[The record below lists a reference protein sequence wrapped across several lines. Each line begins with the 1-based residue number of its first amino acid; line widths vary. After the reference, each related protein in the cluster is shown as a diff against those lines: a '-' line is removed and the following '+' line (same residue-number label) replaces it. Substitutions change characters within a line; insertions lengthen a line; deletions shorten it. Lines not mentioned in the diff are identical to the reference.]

1 VLSLALRIID
11 GMTGVAAKKFTGLT
25 WGRHSPS
32 SHHRHPPMSTA
43 HTCVRSALA
52 QAFRPSNRGTAAPYT
67 VASFLVP
74 ALAQHSRRPFSSG
87 PRRRAP
93 NVVPSDDGQ
102 IVRAQDTATYIFP
115 PKPTNEQPTSCIPLP
130 PHDARHDI
138 QQWLAAID
146 PFLPSHLRRNTSN
159 TNGKEP
165 VITSIDL
172 ALVVTAAQDATVD
185 ILSYLGL
192 VEKRWTTVI
201 WMAKKL
207 IEDGS
212 RSIEP
217 PLQLDPSAN
226 IIWPEQVPRTLDDLT
241 GETLRIQRVRP
252 SRKLKLSLDDLTAE
266 PDLINSRHASVKRA
280 VGQLWRSLGSMILAS
295 AEQNNGDDEITPHV
309 LEIVA
314 YLHHVGL
321 MPDSVYKYRPHE
333 NKYALQQ
340 PPTLHMLSSKILT
353 ALSDASWK
361 AHEASVKLAKT
372 DAKVAYFLG
381 HEIPGSRYKVK
392 VSDLEPELW
401 LELILWSCLHGGW
414 ILDGLAILKQL
425 ASKQE
430 TYGWGLISWREI
442 MLAEQHN
449 SPSPS
454 RVWKLFPMNG
464 DAAAKAEDRA
474 RVRRTIS
481 SEIVAAFVD
490 AIVGDVRVGVGFRG
504 SDPEFV
510 IAQLKTLK
518 DFLDANNLSLGSTAW
533 DSIMTRLIE
542 SGTFV
547 PEKRPEVLLRLFE
560 LAAGFG
566 AEVSTANTS
575 ATASDEVPYFFEPTT
590 IPLNLLHRTMRA
602 FIGRGDIKG
611 AMETLSLLQEHT
623 DENKQKSLQQ
633 FFELLKSEAPRKFTL
648 FTSHLPP
655 VDFPAFDINMPV
667 HLRAKLLD
675 LATDSK
681 MYDLGRW
688 FLFAQDLDGPLI
700 GRDLYSNRNVA
711 ASIVRFGTLAGEN
724 DLVLDV
730 IKRVGTWNE
739 KFQQQRM
746 PAEVL
751 TALICSQIKLHRW
764 EPLQSMQRYVTETSK
779 FRPRSVILS
788 TFAAELLRLSSG
800 PQQDCVD
807 AQEAFTGLLFAWE
820 EAIMRDVR
828 NELYCILGIM
838 STVDDVWKEY
848 CSQFLGVSSRQAVQ
862 LSPADFNHVLQG
874 ILDHYGSS
882 KGRATVEAWC
892 YMASDTFGSY
902 RAPGGLQRM
911 PRFFAD
917 KGAEYDARPKDIEL
931 VQESGAK
938 LTLQGRVEPNRQTI
952 WAIISKARDEVD
964 QRRRKGQEL
973 SATERAEV
981 RSTLKW
987 AARVLHRLGYEYEDI
1002 SRDMGSSLTEL
1013 AELEAPVASLDSAG
1027 PDDVGPGFR
1036 DAGVESVHA

>member
-1 VLSLALRIID
+1 
-11 GMTGVAAKKFTGLT
+11 
-25 WGRHSPS
+25 
-32 SHHRHPPMSTA
+32 MSTA

-52 QAFRPSNRGTAAPYT
+52 QAFRPSNRGTAAPYS
-67 VASFLVP
+67 VAAFLVP
-74 ALAQHSRRPFSSG
+74 ALAQPSRRPFSSG
-87 PRRRAP
+87 RRRRAEDH
-93 NVVPSDDGQ
+93 VPSDDGL
-102 IVRAQDTATYIFP
+102 VARAHDTATYSFP
-115 PKPTNEQPTSCIPLP
+115 PKPTNEHPTSCIPLP
-130 PHDARHDI
+130 PNDARHDI

-146 PFLPSHLRRNTSN
+146 PFLPAHLRRDSSKTS
-159 TNGKEP
+159 GKEP
-165 VITSIDL
+165 VVTSADL
-172 ALVVTAAQDATVD
+172 ALVVTAAKDASVD

-192 VEKRWTTVI
+192 VEKRWPTVI
-201 WMAKKL
+201 WVAKKL
-207 IEDGS
+207 IEDGR

-226 IIWPEQVPRTLDDLT
+226 IIWPEHVPRTLDDLT
-241 GETLRIQRVRP
+241 GETLRLQRVRP
-252 SRKLKLSLDDLTAE
+252 SRKLKLSLDNLTAE
-266 PDLINSRHASVKRA
+266 PDSINLRHAAVKRA

-295 AEQNNGDDEITPHV
+295 AEQNNGEDEVTPHV
-309 LEIVA
+309 LEIIA

-321 MPDSVYKYRPHE
+321 MPDSVYTYRPHE

-372 DAKVAYFLG
+372 DATVTYFLG

-414 ILDGLAILKQL
+414 TLDGIAILEQL
-425 ASKQE
+425 ASMQE
-430 TYGWGLISWREI
+430 THGWGLISWREI

-474 RVRRTIS
+474 RVRRTVS
-481 SEIVAAFVD
+481 SEVVAAFVD
-490 AIVGDVRVGVGFRG
+490 AIVSDVRVGVGFRG

-510 IAQLKTLK
+510 VAQLKTLK
-518 DFLDANNLSLGSTAW
+518 DFLDANNLSLGSSAW

-560 LAAGFG
+560 LAVGFG

-611 AMETLSLLQEHT
+611 AMETLSLLQQHT

-633 FFELLKSEAPRKFTL
+633 FFELLKSETPQKDNL

-655 VDFPAFDINMPV
+655 VDFPAFDINMPI
-667 HLRAKLLD
+667 HLRARLLD

-688 FLFAQDLDGPLI
+688 LLFSQDLDGPLI

-730 IKRVGTWNE
+730 IKRVGTFNE
-739 KFQQQRM
+739 KLQQQRM

-779 FRPRSVILS
+779 FRPRAVLLS
-788 TFAAELLRLSSG
+788 TFAAELLRLSGG
-800 PQQDCVD
+800 PQQDCVE

-848 CSQFLGVSSRQAVQ
+848 CSQFLAVSSRQGVR
-862 LSPADFNHVLQG
+862 LSPTDFNHVLQG
-874 ILDHYGSS
+874 ILDRYGSS
-882 KGRATVEAWC
+882 KGKATVEAWC
-892 YMASDTFGSY
+892 YMAPDIFHSH

-911 PRFFAD
+911 PRLFAD
-917 KGAEYDARPKDIEL
+917 KGAEYDARPQDIEIL
-931 VQESGAK
+931 QDSGAK
-938 LTLQGRVEPNRQTI
+938 LVLQGRVEPNRQTI
-952 WAIISKARDEVD
+952 WAILSKVRDEVD
-964 QRRRKGQEL
+964 QRRRKGLEL
-973 SATERAEV
+973 SPTERAEV
-981 RSTLKW
+981 RGTLKW

-1002 SRDMGSSLTEL
+1002 GRDMGSSLTEL

-1027 PDDVGPGFR
+1027 PDDVGPRFR
-1036 DAGVESVHA
+1036 DAGLESVHA

>member
-1 VLSLALRIID
+1 
-11 GMTGVAAKKFTGLT
+11 
-25 WGRHSPS
+25 
-32 SHHRHPPMSTA
+32 
-43 HTCVRSALA
+43 
-52 QAFRPSNRGTAAPYT
+52 
-67 VASFLVP
+67 
-74 ALAQHSRRPFSSG
+74 
-87 PRRRAP
+87 
-93 NVVPSDDGQ
+93 VPSEDVPSED
-102 IVRAQDTATYIFP
+102 VPLARAQDTATYSFP
-115 PKPTNEQPTSCIPLP
+115 PKPSNEHPRSCIPLP
-130 PHDARHDI
+130 PNNARHDI

-146 PFLPSHLRRNTSN
+146 PFLPAQLRRGTANIP
-159 TNGKEP
+159 GKEP
-165 VITSIDL
+165 LLTSTDL
-172 ALVVTAAQDATVD
+172 ALVVTAAQDASVD

-192 VEKRWTTVI
+192 VEKRWKTVI

-207 IEDGS
+207 IEDGR

-217 PLQLDPSAN
+217 PLQLEPSAN
-226 IIWPEQVPRTLDDLT
+226 IIWPESTPRTLDDLT

-252 SRKLKLSLDDLTAE
+252 SRKLKLSLDELTAE
-266 PDLINSRHASVKRA
+266 PDSINLRHAAVKRA

-295 AEQNNGDDEITPHV
+295 TEQNIGEDDVTPHV
-309 LEIVA
+309 LEIIA
-314 YLHHVGL
+314 YLHLVGL
-321 MPDSVYKYRPHE
+321 MPDSVYTYRPHE

-372 DAKVAYFLG
+372 DAKATYFLG

-414 ILDGLAILKQL
+414 TLDGLAILEQL
-425 ASKQE
+425 ASKRE
-430 TYGWGLISWREI
+430 THGWGLISWREI

-454 RVWKLFPMNG
+454 RVWKLFPMSG

-490 AIVGDVRVGVGFRG
+490 AIVSDVRVGVGFRG
-504 SDPEFV
+504 SDPESV
-510 IAQLKTLK
+510 VAKLTTLK
-518 DFLDANNLSLGSTAW
+518 EFLDANNLSLGSTAW

-547 PEKRPEVLLRLFE
+547 PEKRPEALLSLFQ
-560 LAAGFG
+560 LASGFG

-575 ATASDEVPYFFEPTT
+575 ATVSDEVPYFFEPTT

-602 FIGRGDIKG
+602 FIGKGDVKG
-611 AMETLSLLQEHT
+611 AMDTLALLQQHT

-633 FFELLKSEAPRKFTL
+633 FFELLKSETPRKDKL

-655 VDFPAFDINMPV
+655 VDFPAFEINMPV
-667 HLRAKLLD
+667 HLRARLLD

-739 KFQQQRM
+739 KHQQQRM

-751 TALICSQIKLHRW
+751 TVLLCSQIKLHRW
-764 EPLQSMQRYVTETSK
+764 VPLQSMRRYVTETSK
-779 FRPRSVILS
+779 FRPRPVILS
-788 TFAAELLRLSSG
+788 TFAAELIRLSGG
-800 PQQDCVD
+800 PQQDLAD
-807 AQEAFTGLLFAWE
+807 AQKAFTGLLFAWE
-820 EAIMRDVR
+820 NFVMRDVR

-838 STVDDVWKEY
+838 STVDDTWKDY
-848 CSQFLGVSSRQAVQ
+848 CSQFLAVSSRQDIQ
-862 LSPADFNHVLQG
+862 LSPTDFNHVLQG

-892 YMASDTFGSY
+892 YMAPDTFDSY
-902 RAPGGLQRM
+902 RAPGGLLRM

-917 KGAEYDARPKDIEL
+917 KGAEYDARPQNIEL
-931 VQESGAK
+931 LQDSGAK
-938 LTLQGRVEPNRQTI
+938 LILQGRVQPNRQTI
-952 WAIISKARDEVD
+952 WAIVSKVRDEVD
-964 QRRRKGQEL
+964 QRRRKGLEL
-973 SATERAEV
+973 STTERAEV

-987 AARVLHRLGYEYEDI
+987 AARLLDRLGYEYEDI

-1013 AELEAPVASLDSAG
+1013 AELEAPAAPLDMG
-1027 PDDVGPGFR
+1027 GVDEVEPGVGEARLGK
-1036 DAGVESVHA
+1036 VHA